1 MLSGE
6 IDGFFVVM
14 AVLVVAS
21 LLLPVVYGC
30 LVARRDPAT
39 RKALWQTATTVLPGA
54 AFLVERA
61 VRSLGF
67 APELIEQHRY
77 VVFLPCVLGTG
88 CGVFLIR
95 ASTVALPPL
104 RGRTGFDLIRLIQV
118 ATWGLSALTL
128 MLSAANV

>member
-21 LLLPVVYGC
+21 LLLPVVYGS
-30 LVARRDPAT
+30 LPARRDPAT
-39 RKALWQTATTVLPGA
+39 RKALWLTAAAVLPGA

-77 VVFLPCVLGTG
+77 VVFWPCVLGTG
-88 CGVFLIR
+88 CGLFLIR
-95 ASTVALPPL
+95 ASTVGLPPL
-104 RGRTGFDLIRLIQV
+104 RGRTGLDLIRLIQV
-118 ATWGLSALTL
+118 VTWGLAALTL
-128 MLSAANV
+128 LLSAADV

>member
-14 AVLVVAS
+14 AAMVVAS
-21 LLLPVVYGC
+21 LLLPVVYDR
-30 LVARRDPAT
+30 LVARRDRAM
-39 RKALWQTATTVLPGA
+39 RKALWLTATTVLPGA

-67 APELIEQHRY
+67 APQLIEQHRY
-77 VVFLPCVLGTG
+77 VVFWPCVLGTG

-95 ASTVALPPL
+95 ASTNALAPL
-104 RGRTGFDLIRLIQV
+104 RGRTTLDLIRLIQV
-118 ATWGLSALTL
+118 ATWALSALTL
-128 MLSAANV
+128 ILSAANV